1 MYYYYNYWL
10 FLLLLFLL
18 FFSPLF
24 IIVVVFVCID
34 FLICNFHLL
43 LVKVWD
49 TTVFVYG
56 LNLVFYKIKAK
67 ISLRTFFQMRS
78 PVAPLLLLFLVLLL
92 LSFELKNRFN
102 SRSAVLFVYT
112 ERTIEP
118 VMRSLPTTGPLFLY
132 FANCGDTRTLSS
144 VCLLLLTD
152 IMTTRRASLVSR
164 WSFKF
169 NLLTGLTR
177 SPREWCQI

>member
-10 FLLLLFLL
+10 FLLLLLLL
-18 FFSPLF
+18 FFSPL
-24 IIVVVFVCID
+24 IIVVVVFVCID

-102 SRSAVLFVYT
+102 SSSAVLFVYT

-118 VMRSLPTTGPLFLY
+118 VMRSLPTTGPLFSLLRELRRHSNVVECL
-132 FANCGDTRTLSS
+132 FVIVNRHNDDETRF
-144 VCLLLLTD
+144 
-152 IMTTRRASLVSR
+152 
-164 WSFKF
+164 SFF
-169 NLLTGLTR
+169 PL
-177 SPREWCQI
+177 IV